1 MRIEK
6 GDVCN
11 VTVGP
16 CNQTSGFC
24 DCNGDGIL
32 GIGEPSFDCGNPELR
47 EKGVLCADYCQNTV
61 CTFTFYSS
69 ENCEGPDDYKFKL
82 YGAPVGDITSGW
94 HYHQWYKSKN
104 LSSDAYM
111 KWNAVHVNLHGC
123 TLDIFPDALCE
134 DGDHDQFIT
143 SESLVTYHGNRSANF
158 SKVGGNCSQLDLH
171 PRCVYANKPC
181 LHPPPTPK
189 PTPFPPTP
197 PTVPPTPAPTEAAPT
212 TTTTTE
218 TAPSTTRA
226 NVEEKTCYPKEKN
239 MFAGLPPRGKKLATI
254 AELEKECKKFGE
266 DCENYPDMD
275 PPENCNAADGKYF
288 GGKPPAQLVLSKDEA
303 KETPCYMSNPGI
315 CDDEG
320 CFECDS
326 NCTYTVYNDYKC
338 EGDVKEFVGAKG
350 DTKLIVANKTGS
362 VMIHGKGCEITFYEN
377 HDKTGQSSQYSSD
390 TPGITNKGDC
400 NYCVQYACDYL
411 KDDAE
416 TLVTTEPTQKCR

>member
-197 PTVPPTPAPTEAAPT
+197 PTVPPTPAPTEPEPT
-212 TTTTTE
+212 TTTTRIV
-218 TAPSTTRA
+218 PPPKVTTP
-226 NVEEKTCYPKEKN
+226 TCYPLKTD
-239 MFAGLPPRGKKLATI
+239 MVAGTPPPDVKLATI
-254 AELEKECKKFGE
+254 AELEKECKKFGT
-266 DCENYPDMD
+266 DCENYPNVDAGSQ
-275 PPENCNAADGKYF
+275 CNAANGTYF
-288 GGKPPAQLVLSKDEA
+288 GGMPPSQLLLTDDEA
-303 KETPCYMSNPGI
+303 KETNCYMSNPGT
-315 CDDEG
+315 CDGEG

-326 NCTYTVYNDYKC
+326 NCTYAVYEGRKC
-338 EGDVKEFVGAKG
+338 EGDVKEFVGAK
-350 DTKLIVANKTGS
+350 DEKKLFVANKTGS

-377 HDKTGQSSQYSSD
+377 HDKSGESSKYSSD
-390 TPGITNKGDC
+390 TPGISNMGDC
-400 NYCVQYACDYL
+400 NYCVKYTCEYL

-416 TLVTTEPTQKCR
+416 TLVTTEATQKCLQ